1 MLKHIE
7 QELNPGDNFGIKNL
21 NILTICQKS
30 SNRAAKK

>member
-21 NILTICQKS
+21 NILTICKKFKS
-30 SNRAAKK
+30 GS